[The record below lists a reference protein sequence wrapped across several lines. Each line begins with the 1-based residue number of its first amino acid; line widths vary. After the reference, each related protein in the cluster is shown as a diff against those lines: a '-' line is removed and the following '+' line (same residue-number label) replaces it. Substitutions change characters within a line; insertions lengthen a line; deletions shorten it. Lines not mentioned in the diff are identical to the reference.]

1 MASMDDLENTSELDP
16 GTVSPLITV
25 EELAKALAGERPP
38 VLLDIRWQLTAPTA
52 GQGGSGGSGGA
63 GGSIGAAEYAR
74 GHLPGAVFVDL
85 DRELAAPPAGAHGGR
100 HPLPDPAAL
109 GAALRRAGVR
119 GDRAVVVY
127 DAGPATAAARAW
139 WVLRWAGHPDVRVLD
154 GGIAAWRAAAAAET
168 TEVPA
173 PAEGDFTPVPGGL
186 PTLDGDQAAELAR
199 SGLLLDARAVER
211 YRGEVEP
218 LDPKAGHIPGAVS
231 APTFENNAEDGR
243 FKPAEQLAERFR
255 SLGVAGQRVG
265 VYCGSGVTAAH
276 QALALAV
283 AGHQVALYP
292 GSWSEWSN
300 DPRRPVATGA
310 ERG

>member
-1 MASMDDLENTSELDP
+1 MDDIENTAVLKPTEP
-16 GTVSPLITV
+16 SPLIGV
-25 EELAKALAGERPP
+25 EELAEELAGERPP
-38 VLLDIRWQLTAPTA
+38 VLLDIRWQLSAPGA
-52 GQGGSGGSGGA
+52 ASGQGGSV
-63 GGSIGAAEYAR
+63 GAAEYAL
-74 GHLPGAVFVDL
+74 GHLPDAVFVDL
-85 DRELAAPPAGAHGGR
+85 DRELAAPPAGARGGR

-119 GDRAVVVY
+119 ADRPVVVY
-127 DAGPATAAARAW
+127 DGGPATAAARAW
-139 WVLRWAGHPDVRVLD
+139 WVLRWAGHQDVRVLD
-154 GGIAAWRAAAAAET
+154 GGIAAWRAAGQPES

-173 PAEGDFTPVPGGL
+173 PAEGDFAAVPGGL

-199 SGLLLDARAVER
+199 TGLLLDARAAER

-218 LDPKAGHIPGAVS
+218 LDPRAGHIPGAVS

-243 FKPAEQLAERFR
+243 FRPLAELVARFR
-255 SLGVAGQRVG
+255 TLGVDGQPVG

-283 AGHQVALYP
+283 AGQRVALYP